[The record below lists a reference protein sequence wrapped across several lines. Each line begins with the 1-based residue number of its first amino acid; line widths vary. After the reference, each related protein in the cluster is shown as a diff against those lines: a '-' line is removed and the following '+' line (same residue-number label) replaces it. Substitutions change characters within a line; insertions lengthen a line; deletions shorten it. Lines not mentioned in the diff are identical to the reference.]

1 MSLINTYVKPFKA
14 TAYHN
19 GEFVEVSDE
28 TFKGQWSV
36 LCFYPADFTFVCPTE
51 LEDLADLYD
60 EFSSRGVEVYGISC
74 DTHFAHKAW
83 HDTSEAISKVKYPL
97 IGDPTGTLARNFE
110 VMVEDQ
116 GVALRGTFLLNP
128 EGQIKLFEVNDEGI
142 GRDANEIDLMIP
154 IFAVAGDSEEEQA
167 AMKARAK
174 TQIAFYGSTPN
185 YAFQFDDLGFE
196 GVGPKLN
203 QLMREGD
210 IKELQDTITD
220 EILGQFA
227 LVASWDDIADKLI
240 ERYQGVATR
249 VITYLTAED
258 ISKNP
263 QNLPRWGEIARAV
276 SSA

>member
-1 MSLINTYVKPFKA
+1 MSLINTFVKPFKA

-28 TFKGQWSV
+28 TLKGQWSV

-83 HDTSEAISKVKYPL
+83 HDTSDAISKVQYPL

-116 GVALRGTFLLNP
+116 GVALRGTFLINP

-142 GRDANEIDLMIP
+142 GRDANEMLRKVRAAQYVAAHPDEVCPAKWKEGEETLNPSLDL
-154 IFAVAGDSEEEQA
+154 
-167 AMKARAK
+167 
-174 TQIAFYGSTPN
+174 
-185 YAFQFDDLGFE
+185 
-196 GVGPKLN
+196 VGK
-203 QLMREGD
+203 
-210 IKELQDTITD
+210 I
-220 EILGQFA
+220 
-227 LVASWDDIADKLI
+227 
-240 ERYQGVATR
+240 
-249 VITYLTAED
+249 
-258 ISKNP
+258 
-263 QNLPRWGEIARAV
+263 
-276 SSA
+276 

>member
-1 MSLINTYVKPFKA
+1 MISAQIAWELAENTQGSFRMGLGSQVKGHIQRRYSAKWDKPAPQMRDYVEAFKACIRAFRREEKLSYEGKYYSMSLLPTQWQPTRHEFEDIKIDISAVGPLMCRVAGELCDGIHVHPMHSMSYIEKRLLPSVAGGATKA
-14 TAYHN
+14 
-19 GEFVEVSDE
+19 
-28 TFKGQWSV
+28 
-36 LCFYPADFTFVCPTE
+36 
-51 LEDLADLYD
+51 
-60 EFSSRGVEVYGISC
+60 
-74 DTHFAHKAW
+74 
-83 HDTSEAISKVKYPL
+83 
-97 IGDPTGTLARNFE
+97 
-110 VMVEDQ
+110 
-116 GVALRGTFLLNP
+116 
-128 EGQIKLFEVNDEGI
+128 

-154 IFAVAGDSEEEQA
+154 VFAVAGDSEEEQA

-210 IKELQDTITD
+210 IKELQNTITD